1 MAFRLR
7 AGDRRGATYRN
18 RQARCIDQV
27 QLCLRLGRLGPDH
40 VHELQR
46 RGGAMNRGT
55 SALVS
60 ATVAAALATLVAP
73 AHAQAPAAPVAA
85 TPAAAAHA
93 APAAAAVPAAPP
105 PAAPAHPA
113 APPTAVAAPASEA
126 PAPAPMPVAPSNA
139 PPGTTVVLL
148 ANAPAPHAPP
158 PPAGPVCPPVRQLEP
173 LFAPAAF
180 LVRFSAGPGY
190 TWASGD
196 PNTKLN
202 GASGGFD
209 LAMGGFVLQNF
220 ALHADFGWMEVFDP
234 DFTVD
239 GNVLDSTSVLFQAST
254 FRGGASYYL
263 MPVRAYLSLGVGFA
277 VAALTSYS
285 YSDTSDRNV
294 TLVGRE
300 YTKIGPSFA
309 AEVGKEFEVS
319 PFWGL
324 GAAVHYEL
332 LSVPAGDDH
341 SKVTVDF
348 AQQISVRF
356 IATFGDR

>member
-1 MAFRLR
+1 
-7 AGDRRGATYRN
+7 
-18 RQARCIDQV
+18 
-27 QLCLRLGRLGPDH
+27 
-40 VHELQR
+40 
-46 RGGAMNRGT
+46 MNRGT

-73 AHAQAPAAPVAA
+73 AHAQAPAAPAPAKPAAPAPAKPAPAAPAAKPAAPPVAPAAAKPPAAPAAPKPAAAAPVAA

-158 PPAGPVCPPVRQLEP
+158 PPAAPVCPPVRQLEP

-348 AQQISVRF
+348 AQQISLRF